1 MVDNR
6 PYKTLLGIYL
16 LKELGK
22 ELTLS
27 RTNTTKARVIN
38 KGGLKGILQCN
49 IEIEKD
55 ILEQLPS

>member
-6 PYKTLLGIYL
+6 PYKALLGIYL

-27 RTNTTKARVIN
+27 GINTTRAKAIS
-38 KGGLKGILQCN
+38 KGGLKGIPQCN
-49 IEIEKD
+49 IETEKD